1 MEVAIAASA
10 SFLLLGR
17 LIANLQQ
24 PLGLYLYLFVVGQ
37 QLSAPL
43 QSYLFLPLN
52 LFSII
57 LSQVSSIQLW
67 MVPQRFH
74 LGMTQIDQGS
84 QLIHIALEDAVD
96 DQSI

>member
-10 SFLLLGR
+10 SFLLLER
-17 LIANLQQ
+17 LIVDLKQL
-24 PLGLYLYLFVVGQ
+24 LGLYLCLFVVDQ
-37 QLSAPL
+37 QLSTPL
-43 QSYLFLPLN
+43 LSYLFPPLD

-67 MVPQRFH
+67 MVLQRFH
-74 LGMTQIDQGS
+74 LGMTQIVQGS
-84 QLIHIALEDAVD
+84 QLIQIVLEDAVN

>member
-10 SFLLLGR
+10 SFLLLER
-17 LIANLQQ
+17 LIVDLKQL
-24 PLGLYLYLFVVGQ
+24 LGLYLYLFVVDQ
-37 QLSAPL
+37 QLSTL
-43 QSYLFLPLN
+43 LLSYLFPPLD

-67 MVPQRFH
+67 RVLQHFH
-74 LGMTQIDQGS
+74 LGMTQKVQGS
-84 QLIHIALEDAVD
+84 QLIQIVLEDAVN